1 MPVAQIV
8 SASVM
13 DKIEKNKP
21 ICGLGAD
28 VIFLFPIM
36 RQFMAW
42 LGVHPASRKNITKI
56 LNNHQNVAVIP
67 GGIAEMYLINDKT
80 EEIYLNE
87 RKGFIKAAI
96 QEGCD
101 IIPTFF
107 FGNST
112 LFSIIGGNGSDSF
125 LAKIS
130 RQLKASI
137 MFFYGRFF
145 LPIPYRKP
153 LFMACGSPIQVTQ
166 NDNPTTEEINDVM
179 QRLQLGVMQLY
190 KESCPVWETRP
201 LLIK

>member
-13 DKIEKNKP
+13 DKIDDKA

-28 VIFLFPIM
+28 AIFVFPIM
-36 RQFMAW
+36 RQFMSW

-96 QEGCD
+96 QEGSA

-107 FGNST
+107 YGNTT
-112 LFSIIGGNGSDSF
+112 LFTIIGGSGSTDSF
-125 LAKIS
+125 LAKLS

-137 MFFYGRFF
+137 MFFYGRYF

-153 LFMACGSPIQVTQ
+153 LLMACGTPVEVTQ
-166 NDNPTTEEINDVM
+166 NDNPTIEEINEVM
-179 QRLQLGVMQLY
+179 QRLQEGVKTLY
-190 KESCPVWETRP
+190 NETKPVWETRP
-201 LLIK
+201 LVIK

>member
-13 DKIEKNKP
+13 DRIEKNRP

-28 VIFLFPIM
+28 AIFVFPVM
-36 RQFMAW
+36 RQFMSW

-67 GGIAEMYLINDKT
+67 GGIAEMYLINEIT

-96 QEGCD
+96 QEGAD

-107 FGNST
+107 YGNTT
-112 LFSIIGGNGSDSF
+112 LFTIVGGSGSDSF

-137 MFFYGRFF
+137 MFFYGRYF

-153 LFMACGSPIQVTQ
+153 LFMACGTPVQVTQ
-166 NDNPTTEEINDVM
+166 NDNPTIEEINEVM
-179 QRLQLGVMQLY
+179 QRLQSGVMQLY
-190 KESCPVWETRP
+190 SETRPSWETRP